1 MHKFTCRLLQKWLL
15 ISIVKLELVPN
26 LFLELRHFR
35 EGFLLLSFK
44 CLNLRRQLFFI
55 HCMKIRKLYTNLEDL
70 HLE

>member
-1 MHKFTCRLLQKWLL
+1 MWLL
-15 ISIVKLELVPN
+15 ISVKIELLTN

-44 CLNLRRQLFFI
+44 CLNLRRQLIFI

-70 HLE
+70 H